1 MKVSRT
7 GASVAANLKQV
18 NFTSN
23 YASGGG
29 AVACQNNNGVPTQI
43 IMDEVLFQGN
53 TARDTGG
60 ALFVST
66 GCTARLIGKSTLIA
80 NKALGTSTPGGAV
93 AVYSQLDI
101 AGPLCAQDN
110 HASAPGGGFLTAYR
124 LSVVT
129 FSDPATANVNGNT
142 PRDIVI
148 FGGVPFG
155 DPPGRILCGS
165 SLTSW
170 VGGTSFVGYTI
181 TGQVCACDEAF
192 SNGTT
197 TTCTSC
203 PLGWSTSICACECT
217 TGACCNEGEFT
228 PAGVLC
234 RRPTGSCER
243 SLTCTG
249 DNADCPENLFPDGAR
264 CRYSAQDQYQDTFWS
279 KQFRPLVADRV
290 HRDGPNSLETSPSG
304 NKPTGKQAVST
315 HYPEHR
321 HPSDD
326 DDGYHPVDLPRHSPD
341 DNEHF
346 PRYDPDD
353 DGHYPAYHPRYNH
366 DDEEPAYGDWPEC
379 VGTCFD
385 GKCDLHKPHRG
396 CC

>member
-1 MKVSRT
+1 
-7 GASVAANLKQV
+7 
-18 NFTSN
+18 
-23 YASGGG
+23 
-29 AVACQNNNGVPTQI
+29 
-43 IMDEVLFQGN
+43 
-53 TARDTGG
+53 
-60 ALFVST
+60 VST

-203 PLGWSTSICACECT
+203 PLGWSTSICACEVSCGQDIVTTCDMTQPFACT
-217 TGACCNEGEFT
+217 YTSIVDHCPYCCSGAV
-228 PAGVLC
+228 PC
-234 RRPTGSCER
+234 RRAPVRSMLMGSIMLALSCR
-243 SLTCTG
+243 SACS
-249 DNADCPENLFPDGAR
+249 
-264 CRYSAQDQYQDTFWS
+264 SA
-279 KQFRPLVADRV
+279 VA
-290 HRDGPNSLETSPSG
+290 PS
-304 NKPTGKQAVST
+304 QAHT
-315 HYPEHR
+315 MH
-321 HPSDD
+321 
-326 DDGYHPVDLPRHSPD
+326 
-341 DNEHF
+341 
-346 PRYDPDD
+346 
-353 DGHYPAYHPRYNH
+353 
-366 DDEEPAYGDWPEC
+366 
-379 VGTCFD
+379 T
-385 GKCDLHKPHRG
+385 
-396 CC
+396 